1 MPETTRRANNAKSK
15 IRSRIEHVFAEQK
28 ERMDLFIRTVGIG
41 RATTSGAQS
50 SLRDTRRVSA

>member
-1 MPETTRRANNAKSK
+1 MPEATRRANNAKST

-41 RATTSGAQS
+41 RATTSGTQS